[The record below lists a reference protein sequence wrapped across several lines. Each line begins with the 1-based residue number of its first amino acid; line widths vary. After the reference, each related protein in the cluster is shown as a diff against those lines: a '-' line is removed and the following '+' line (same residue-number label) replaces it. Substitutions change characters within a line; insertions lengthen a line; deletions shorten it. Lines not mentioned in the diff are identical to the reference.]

1 LSAVLLIDDSGLFA
15 AAAEEIERRTQCR
28 SLRATAGSEAIAMA
42 RRERPDIIF
51 VDAEMSGMTGIDICR
66 VLKADSQLS
75 RISVIVASGDE
86 AASNAAQRAGA
97 DACLLK
103 PFDQSAIFDALRR
116 FLQLS
121 PRDAARAAVEWPV
134 TFWRDGGQH
143 EGTLRDLSRGG
154 FFIRTLVRQP
164 VGARL
169 EVSFEI
175 PVQRAARTIVAE
187 AIVVRL
193 GQDPDRGL
201 GCRFFRITA
210 GSRGHLEECLAVL
223 EAGAA
228 VGAGAGTSEAPE
240 PKKRHSR

>member
-1 LSAVLLIDDSGLFA
+1 MSSVLLVDDTGLFA

-28 SLRATAGSEAIAMA
+28 TLRAATGSEAIAVA
-42 RRERPDIIF
+42 RRERPEIAFI
-51 VDAEMSGMTGIDICR
+51 DAEMSGMTGVDICR
-66 VLKADSQLS
+66 VLKADSHLS
-75 RISVIVASGDE
+75 GMAVIVAAPDD
-86 AASNAAQRAGA
+86 AATSAAQRAGA
-97 DACLLK
+97 DACLVK

-175 PVQRAARTIVAE
+175 PLQRAARTIVAE

-193 GQDPDRGL
+193 GQEPDRGL

-210 GSRGHLEECLAVL
+210 GSRGNLEECLAVL

-228 VGAGAGTSEAPE
+228 VGAGE

>member
-1 LSAVLLIDDSGLFA
+1 MVDDTGLFA
-15 AAAEEIERRTQCR
+15 LAAEEIERRTQCR
-28 SLRATAGSEAIAMA
+28 VLRAAAGSEAIALA
-42 RRERPDIIF
+42 RRESPEIVF
-51 VDAEMSGMTGIDICR
+51 VDAEMTGMTGVDICR
-66 VLKADSQLS
+66 VLKADSHLS
-75 RISVIVASGDE
+75 RAAVVV
-86 AASNAAQRAGA
+86 AASDESSTHAAQRAGA
-97 DACLLK
+97 DACLVK
-103 PFDQSAIFDALRR
+103 PFDHSAIFDALRR

-187 AIVVRL
+187 AIVVRV
-193 GQDPDRGL
+193 GQEPDRGL

-228 VGAGAGTSEAPE
+228 VGAGAGE